1 MCCLLYT
8 VYVFVLK
15 HIAQITI
22 LTFKKRTVSSERF
35 VHFRLDFRPDRLELE
50 KFWDVEADGEGQDR
64 DDVVANGPGLGQ
76 VVERVA
82 DGEVSKKNLR
92 KQENVSFRD
101 DKIGMHFY
109 ST

>member
-82 DGEVSKKNLR
+82 DGEVSKKKFEETR
-92 KQENVSFRD
+92 KCEFQR
-101 DKIGMHFY
+101 
-109 ST
+109 